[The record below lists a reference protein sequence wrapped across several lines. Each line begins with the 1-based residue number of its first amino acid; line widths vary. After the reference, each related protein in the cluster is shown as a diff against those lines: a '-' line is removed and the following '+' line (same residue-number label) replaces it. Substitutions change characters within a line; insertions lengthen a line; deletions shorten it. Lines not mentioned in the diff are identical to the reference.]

1 MILSPCTSLYN
12 FTWNVFELL
21 DGCTLVILQIYL
33 QSWIKCT
40 EGPSLSPSTF
50 IPRIPSPII
59 SAALYLPTKAKDS
72 YKHIQQ
78 ATSCST
84 PHYFL
89 CAMKSSL
96 SWFYT
101 TNLIK
106 IYLLSVSFFTVC
118 KIFSHY
124 TRCLKIESISC
135 LRHLQ
140 YKLTHCKD
148 YCWVFLNHMAFTT
161 SAKRQTSMHWHCLS
175 ICLLYCHDS
184 SEPNL
189 DANFLL
195 TICMQESSQASWWLG
210 ASQDR
215 ADANLW

>member
-1 MILSPCTSLYN
+1 MYR
-12 FTWNVFELL
+12 
-21 DGCTLVILQIYL
+21 G
-33 QSWIKCT
+33 
-40 EGPSLSPSTF
+40 SLSLPLHFHSKDPLTDYFRCLIPPYKSQTLTQTYPTSHILFYSPLFPLCNEEFSFLVLYHKLNKNLFTF
-50 IPRIPSPII
+50 
-59 SAALYLPTKAKDS
+59 
-72 YKHIQQ
+72 
-78 ATSCST
+78 
-84 PHYFL
+84 
-89 CAMKSSL
+89 
-96 SWFYT
+96 WF
-101 TNLIK
+101 
-106 IYLLSVSFFTVC
+106 FFTVC
-118 KIFSHY
+118 KILSHY

-148 YCWVFLNHMAFTT
+148 HCWVFLNHMAFTT

-195 TICMQESSQASWWLG
+195 TICLQESSQASWWLG